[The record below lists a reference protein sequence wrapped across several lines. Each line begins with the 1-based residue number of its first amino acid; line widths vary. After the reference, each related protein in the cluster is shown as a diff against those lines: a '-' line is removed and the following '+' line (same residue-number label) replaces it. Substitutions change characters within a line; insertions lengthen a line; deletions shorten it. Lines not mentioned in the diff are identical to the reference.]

1 MDWQLAGGT
10 EAGWMG
16 CASRSQTPVVALMR
30 HRQHGLR
37 RQRYCSAA
45 PLDSI
50 YYIPEG
56 RGTVAFSAIFAT
68 EPRAL
73 QRDCL
78 TSRHYRPETSSRVL
92 VLQLRWGPRA
102 ASIYPDRML
111 CTCVTLQGIRAD
123 LQSGEALN
131 NRPFAE
137 AGQSRSMAFDARFVT
152 IVACWQGKPSMAFKS
167 KCKTPRSTSEHSSTN
182 GPLLK
187 PLRGFGVRA

>member
-152 IVACWQGKPSMAFKS
+152 IVC
-167 KCKTPRSTSEHSSTN
+167 
-182 GPLLK
+182 LLA
-187 PLRGFGVRA
+187 RQTFYGFQVQVQNAAIYVRTQLDEWPAA